1 MVTVA
6 VPGEAIM
13 KLPRSVAGWTIA
25 VFGVLALVMGA
36 LGLLWPEAQ
45 LRMLGFEVPATR
57 GAGDYTGTFVLASS
71 MASFNMGV
79 YYLLATVT
87 EWRAFYRF
95 TVVFR
100 LVTFTVFSIAVLADI
115 APDRFFGVAAWEG
128 LGAVATAIGLRVD
141 NSRRAAPVAA
151 SAPASATVA
160 PASAPASATVAPASA
175 PAPASAASA
184 PAAGPADSASAS
196 SASTSADAGR
206 SGGAGEAP
214 GAAGAAPADA
224 AR

>member
-1 MVTVA
+1 
-6 VPGEAIM
+6 M

-25 VFGVLALVMGA
+25 VFGVLALLMGA
-36 LGLLWPEAQ
+36 LGLLWPEAL
-45 LRMLGFEVPATR
+45 LRMLGFDVPASR
-57 GAGDYTGTFVLASS
+57 AVGDHTGTFLLASS

-100 LVTFTVFSIAVLADI
+100 LVTFTVFSIAVLAEI

-128 LGAVATAIGLRVD
+128 LGALATAVGLRLD
-141 NSRRAAPVAA
+141 ARR
-151 SAPASATVA
+151 SAPA
-160 PASAPASATVAPASA
+160 
-175 PAPASAASA
+175 
-184 PAAGPADSASAS
+184 
-196 SASTSADAGR
+196 
-206 SGGAGEAP
+206 GAGATEERTAATADGTDVAGDVGEGP

-224 AR
+224 VR

>member
-1 MVTVA
+1 
-6 VPGEAIM
+6 M

-25 VFGVLALVMGA
+25 VFGVLALVMGG
-36 LGLLWPEAQ
+36 LGILWPEAL
-45 LRMLGFEVPATR
+45 LRMLGLDVPATR
-57 GAGDYTGTFVLASS
+57 AAGDHTGTFLLASS

-95 TVVFR
+95 TVFFR

-128 LGAVATAIGLRVD
+128 LGALATAVGLRLD
-141 NSRRAAPVAA
+141 ARAGA
-151 SAPASATVA
+151 STGTEVTPDDTE
-160 PASAPASATVAPASA
+160 
-175 PAPASAASA
+175 
-184 PAAGPADSASAS
+184 PADAAEGS
-196 SASTSADAGR
+196 
-206 SGGAGEAP
+206 